1 MRRLTYLCLMTLL
14 LSAVAYAQTP
24 TPAAPATP
32 PQTAAPKP
40 AATATTS
47 AAPSNGTVAVID
59 FMKALTENGE
69 GKKATNKLN
78 AEFTSRQT
86 KLQAKQKEG
95 QDAQSKLASGD
106 KVLAESV
113 KADLNKKI
121 EQVSTDLNRMNEDYQ
136 REMAEM
142 QQQYLAPIA
151 DVVKKVVANY
161 AAEKGYAVVFDISQ
175 EANNIIFK
183 SDGADITQE
192 VIVRIDDETSKN
204 PIKTPTAAPTGAPA
218 RPPAAPATPPRPP
231 TPDPTKKP

>member
-24 TPAAPATP
+24 AAPVTP

-40 AATATTS
+40 AAAS
-47 AAPSNGTVAVID
+47 SAPSAGTIAVID

-161 AAEKGYAVVFDISQ
+161 AAEKGYAVVLDISQ

-183 SDGADITQE
+183 SPGADITDD
-192 VIVRIDDETSKN
+192 VIVRVDEETSKT
-204 PIKTPTAAPTGAPA
+204 PIKAPAAAPTGAPP
-218 RPPAAPATPPRPP
+218 RPPAAPATPPKPP

>member
-1 MRRLTYLCLMTLL
+1 MTLL
-14 LSAVAYAQTP
+14 LSAVASAQ

-40 AATATTS
+40 AVTS
-47 AAPSNGTVAVID
+47 SSAPSTGAIAVID
-59 FMKALTENGE
+59 FMRALTENGE
-69 GKKATNKLN
+69 GKKATNRLN

-95 QDAQSKLASGD
+95 QDAQSKLQSGD

-113 KADLNKKI
+113 KADLSKKV

-136 REMAEM
+136 REMGEL

-151 DVVKKVVANY
+151 DVVKKVVSNY

-175 EANNIIFK
+175 EGNNIIFK
-183 SDGADITQE
+183 SDAADITQD
-192 VIVRIDDETSKN
+192 VIVRIDEETSKN
-204 PIKTPTAAPTGAPA
+204 PIKAPTGAPTAAPA
-218 RPPAAPATPPRPP
+218 RPPAAAPTTPPKPP

>member
-1 MRRLTYLCLMTLL
+1 MKLLTYLCLITLL
-14 LSAVAYAQTP
+14 LSAVAFAQ
-24 TPAAPATP
+24 TPAAPVTP
-32 PQTAAPKP
+32 PQTAVPKP

-47 AAPSNGTVAVID
+47 AAPSTGAVATID

-69 GKKATNKLN
+69 GKKATNRLN

-95 QDAQSKLASGD
+95 QDAQSKLQAGD
-106 KVLAESV
+106 KVLADAV
-113 KADLNKKI
+113 KADLSKKV

-136 REMAEM
+136 REMSEL

-175 EANNIIFK
+175 DANNIIFK
-183 SDGADITQE
+183 NESADITQE

-204 PIKTPTAAPTGAPA
+204 PIKPA
-218 RPPAAPATPPRPP
+218 AAPATQQR
-231 TPDPTKKP
+231 

>member
-1 MRRLTYLCLMTLL
+1 MKRLTYLCMMTLL

-24 TPAAPATP
+24 AAPATP
-32 PQTAAPKP
+32 PQTAIPKP

-47 AAPSNGTVAVID
+47 SAPSTGTVAVID
-59 FMKALTENGE
+59 FMRALTENGE

-86 KLQAKQKEG
+86 KLSAKQKEG
-95 QDAQSKLASGD
+95 QDAQSKLQSGD

-113 KADLNKKI
+113 KADLSRKV

-136 REMAEM
+136 REMAEL

-183 SDGADITQE
+183 NDSADITQD
-192 VIVRIDDETSKN
+192 VIVRIDEETSKT
-204 PIKTPTAAPTGAPA
+204 PIKPTAAPTAAPT
-218 RPPAAPATPPRPP
+218 RPPAGAPATPPKPP

>member
-1 MRRLTYLCLMTLL
+1 MTLL
-14 LSAVAYAQTP
+14 LSAVAYAQ

-40 AATATTS
+40 AATSS

-59 FMKALTENGE
+59 FMRALTENGE

-136 REMAEM
+136 REMQEM

-175 EANNIIFK
+175 DANNIIFK
-183 SDGADITQE
+183 SEGADITQE
-192 VIVRIDDETSKN
+192 VIVRIDEETSKN
-204 PIKTPTAAPTGAPA
+204 PIKAPAAAPSTPA
-218 RPPAAPATPPRPP
+218 QRPPAAPVTPPKPP

>member
-1 MRRLTYLCLMTLL
+1 MKRLTYLCMMTLL

-24 TPAAPATP
+24 AAPATP
-32 PQTAAPKP
+32 PQTAAPRP
-40 AATATTS
+40 AAPAATS

-59 FMKALTENGE
+59 FMRALTENGE

-113 KADLNKKI
+113 KADLTKKV

-151 DVVKKVVANY
+151 DVVKKVVSNY

-183 SDGADITQE
+183 SDAADITQD
-192 VIVRIDDETSKN
+192 VIVRIDEETSKT
-204 PIKTPTAAPTGAPA
+204 PIKAPTGAPTAAPA
-218 RPPAAPATPPRPP
+218 RPPAGAPATPPKPP

>member
-32 PQTAAPKP
+32 PQAAAPKP
-40 AATATTS
+40 AAAS
-47 AAPSNGTVAVID
+47 SAPSAGAVAVID

-161 AAEKGYAVVFDISQ
+161 AAEKGYAVVLDISQ

-183 SDGADITQE
+183 SDGADITQD